1 MESLKRFYLR
11 GAEAAIRETIW
22 FRSAPA
28 ASRAR
33 ATFKILGVEQREF
46 QGMIARS
53 LRPALRVECRCGDF
67 VGTFSLLLQD
77 LGEAVLIDERAMSE
91 TILVGDSCSEFN

>member
-1 MESLKRFYLR
+1 MESLTPFFKR
-11 GAEAAIRETIW
+11 GAAAAIRETAW

-28 ASRAR
+28 ACQAR

-46 QGMIARS
+46 VGMTGLTRS
-53 LRPALRVECRCGDF
+53 WRPALVVECRCGDF

-77 LGEAVLIDERAMSE
+77 LGEAYLLDERAAP
-91 TILVGDSCSEFN
+91 G